1 MRMEISDIKPP
12 NPDSEATPEETLR
25 LVRDLLE
32 AWNVHDVKR
41 LKTFY
46 VPAYEGVDVGQAQPQ
61 SGPQGVTRLVKRYLQ
76 AYPDL
81 RFVDKDVVVQGNR
94 AVLVWKAHGTYGG
107 TDTYLTDG
115 ARHRGARHLLAH
127 NRERQGHPWAIYLG
141 RGRAP
146 AKHRPVARTLERRK
160 ENTDGHQNSR

>member
-1 MRMEISDIKPP
+1 VS
-12 NPDSEATPEETLR
+12 EETLR

-76 AYPDL
+76 ATLIYVSL
-81 RFVDKDVVVQGNR
+81 TRTSSR
-94 AVLVWKAHGTYGG
+94 ATGPSSSGKPT
-107 TDTYLTDG
+107 
-115 ARHRGARHLLAH
+115 
-127 NRERQGHPWAIYLG
+127 
-141 RGRAP
+141 
-146 AKHRPVARTLERRK
+146 ARTEELIRILPTGRDIAVRGTSLLTI
-160 ENTDGHQNSR
+160 ENGKVTRGLYIWDAAGLLRSIGVLPEL